1 MTDELRALAD
11 RWARELI
18 DERGLDLLDIERFGA
33 VLVDRARHRI
43 QSGTVEGAG
52 DAGSKR
58 KGRVRR

>member
-11 RWARELI
+11 RWARELV
-18 DERGLDLLDIERFGA
+18 DERGLALLDIERFGA

-43 QSGTVEGAG
+43 QSAREG